1 MHMLNHASLG
11 STCATTRVVSSMH
24 SYHAWVL
31 LEKILSSD
39 FLLLKNLGCYTRPR
53 RRMDALPVPRET
65 MQQKV
70 GRRDATPDLLL
81 KHQNTTVAT
90 YV

>member
-31 LEKILSSD
+31 LEKFLSPD
-39 FLLLKNLGCYTRPR
+39 FWLLENLCHYSPPPSEESRP
-53 RRMDALPVPRET
+53 DF
-65 MQQKV
+65 
-70 GRRDATPDLLL
+70 
-81 KHQNTTVAT
+81 
-90 YV
+90 